1 MKTIEEAAREYIG
14 KKSVLEP
21 HLTGLAKKIREYAVE
36 DFTEGVKY
44 AQRWIS
50 VDDELPERGV
60 LVLTKDKNTIYF
72 VCVYTGEVWYPFDD
86 ITHWRPIELK

>member
-1 MKTIEEAAREYIG
+1 MKTVEEAAREYAQ
-14 KKSVLEP
+14 KTDRANAEWV
-21 HLTGLAKKIREYAVE
+21 AK
-36 DFTEGVKY
+36 DFIEGAKY
-44 AQRWIS
+44 AQQWIS